1 MMTCGSVVLQCR
13 RRRVHLQTGASEPAA
28 LAIEEARGTHAPGP
42 GQRKPRTPPTDAS
55 HAAGRVG
62 GGRSS
67 CGARRSRAGIGAR
80 QQPLWV
86 THTHQAGRRRWQGAR
101 RVETRW
107 PGAARGDNR
116 AIVAS
121 PGSAR
126 MPSPT
131 SPCNALTLP
140 FATVPVGAALETPA
154 ASNCVQRRARWRASP
169 VGNAK
174 THSTPS
180 HDDGVEHKWWLPSP
194 PPPPP
199 PWASSR
205 RPRHHIRRRLRRAAR
220 CVGAFAAAPAQ
231 DARALRAIDPC
242 CAGTSWPD

>member
-1 MMTCGSVVLQCR
+1 MPPHPGAGHTRIRDMNPATENHVVSCHLSCHMR
-13 RRRVHLQTGASEPAA
+13 RLSHLTYGPRGRGLGTRFSFRLSTQKLA
-28 LAIEEARGTHAPGP
+28 LRP

-62 GGRSS
+62 

-86 THTHQAGRRRWQGAR
+86 THTHQAGTTMAGR
-101 RVETRW
+101 
-107 PGAARGDNR
+107 AARGHEMAGRGAWRQSHHRRLPRFCSDAVPHR
-116 AIVAS
+116 LAMRQRCLLL
-121 PGSAR
+121 PC
-126 MPSPT
+126 PSGRRCRRRRHQT
-131 SPCNALTLP
+131 
-140 FATVPVGAALETPA
+140 
-154 ASNCVQRRARWRASP
+154 CVHRRARWRASP

-199 PWASSR
+199 PPPWASRR
-205 RPRHHIRRRLRRAAR
+205 RPRHHIRR
-220 CVGAFAAAPAQ
+220 
-231 DARALRAIDPC
+231 
-242 CAGTSWPD
+242 